1 MAIDSLR
8 KEKLKSMVTRIDI
21 MSEMAVIR
29 KQMDDLKESNEEL
42 RGLLLAALTKDKRS
56 DHLFH
61 RVMEL
66 LINMSYAN
74 KQKYL
79 EEFIKVGHK

>member
-42 RGLLLAALTKDKRS
+42 RGLLLAALTKEKRS

-61 RVMEL
+61 TVMEL
-66 LINMSYAN
+66 LVNTVSYAKN
-74 KQKYL
+74 KNILK
-79 EEFIKVGHK
+79 EFKVGHK